1 MRGKRSGRLKQDS
14 LPQEKHNPDYLLF
27 SQIRSLTS
35 RGNGRVEQHTNIA
48 CSPLPP
54 PAPEYRAGVSNAGAE
69 ERSER
74 EEERESSQYVD
85 IEPE

>member
-1 MRGKRSGRLKQDS
+1 MAGLNNT
-14 LPQEKHNPDYLLF
+14 P
-27 SQIRSLTS
+27 TS
-35 RGNGRVEQHTNIA
+35 PA
-48 CSPLPP
+48 PP
-54 PAPEYRAGVSNAGAE
+54 PPEYRAGVSNAGAE